1 MHRNTKYSKENKTYW
16 WQKLKLTTRSY
27 RFELYLLSLI
37 IHDFG
42 YMQLGCDWYCC
53 YSELISDTQIAAWI
67 CQKNENLIKILYY
80 YFDISLF
87 WSEENDTLNKL
98 TSSALQSATFS
109 LIRVWGFGQFIL
121 LINTNSILNTY
132 RHWGVS
138 IHAECFI
145 KYWEKQILFC
155 MEVRLGEKQ

>member
-1 MHRNTKYSKENKTYW
+1 MTWKGKFDEFKSNFLFYMHRNTKYSKENKTYS

-109 LIRVWGFGQFIL
+109 LIEFEL
-121 LINTNSILNTY
+121 LGNSY
-132 RHWGVS
+132 CW
-138 IHAECFI
+138 
-145 KYWEKQILFC
+145 
-155 MEVRLGEKQ
+155 